1 MARYDWT
8 IISIQYVPRF
18 EERYFKITDPAK
30 SGPVSHMKFF
40 FKSNFSLNTV
50 KVAQP
55 LLKSNV
61 NVDKSFQYDDFAG
74 YVKNVKI

>member
-1 MARYDWT
+1 
-8 IISIQYVPRF
+8 
-18 EERYFKITDPAK
+18 
-30 SGPVSHMKFF
+30 MKFF

-74 YVKNVKI
+74 YVKNVKTWKFNELQLMKC